1 MGFQETGAPPQ
12 TISWWTGEFFFS
24 HNFVL
29 NDWECFFHQVGQF
42 GFGSSIVLVF
52 EAPEGLQFPTKE
64 METVK
69 YGQHLL

>member
-1 MGFQETGAPPQ
+1 MIE
-12 TISWWTGEFFFS
+12 
-24 HNFVL
+24 NV
-29 NDWECFFHQVGQF
+29 FFHQVGQF